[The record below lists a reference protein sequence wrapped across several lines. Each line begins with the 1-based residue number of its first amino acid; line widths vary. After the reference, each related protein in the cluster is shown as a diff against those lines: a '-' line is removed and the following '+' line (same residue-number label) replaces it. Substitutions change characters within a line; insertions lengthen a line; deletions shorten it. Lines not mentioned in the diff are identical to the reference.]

1 MKRLTTD
8 NPQDNI
14 ETSLN
19 LFYVK
24 DHETWVRGGGTAPE
38 YADVSLFDFTRRL
51 VRTHIPDVELPE
63 ENDDLSMLMAEWLFD
78 GPESAEGLIATLYAA
93 AWAFAELRHRLAVYE
108 DTGLEPEVCA
118 NYKTFEDEAISK
130 GVTFKRIVELMN
142 AGSKGRLVVLPRIP
156 CAKPG
161 YREGALYLI
170 ESNEV
175 VETYLAEAI
184 VGENGDG
191 KIDVAYCTHD
201 GDTFMQCDIGKTVF
215 LSREEAEAALQ
226 G

>member
-14 ETSLN
+14 ETAVN

-78 GPESAEGLIATLYAA
+78 GPESAEGLIATLYTA
-93 AWAFAELRHRLAVYE
+93 AWAFAELRYRLAAYE
-108 DTGLEPEVCA
+108 DTGMEPEVCA
-118 NYKTFEDEAISK
+118 NYKIFEDEAISK
-130 GVTFKRIVELMN
+130 GVTFNRIVELMK
-142 AGSKGRLVVLPRIP
+142 ADSEGRLVVLP
-156 CAKPG
+156 CK
-161 YREGALYLI
+161 EGTTVYYVYKTKDGTRYVNSADF
-170 ESNEV
+170 N
-175 VETYLAEAI
+175 TYNLDWFNR
-184 VGENGDG
+184 G
-191 KIDVAYCTHD
+191 
-201 GDTFMQCDIGKTVF
+201 FGKTVF
-215 LSREEAEAALQ
+215 LSREEAEAALR

>member
-8 NPQDNI
+8 NPKDNI

-24 DHETWVRGGGTAPE
+24 DHETWVRGGGSAPE

-93 AWAFAELRHRLAVYE
+93 AWAFAELRHRLATYE
-108 DTGLEPEVCA
+108 DTGLEPEVCT
-118 NYKTFEDEAISK
+118 NYKIFEDEAISK

-142 AGSKGRLVVLPRIP
+142 ADSKGRLVVLP
-156 CAKPG
+156 CK
-161 YREGALYLI
+161 
-170 ESNEV
+170 V
-175 VETYLAEAI
+175 
-184 VGENGDG
+184 
-191 KIDVAYCTHD
+191 
-201 GDTFMQCDIGKTVF
+201 GDTVYRIWGTEHREICEHKLAHIAYVISWTPLFGKTVF
-215 LSREEAEAALQ
+215 LSREEAEAALR